1 LALYVDQRVGGTQ
14 VYGDRVS
21 WKQRT
26 RLQER
31 PTHYLATR
39 LAARDKTAAGSRDQL
54 WDGLDEWLKP
64 SPLLEVGQAIGI
76 STPT

>member
-1 LALYVDQRVGGTQ
+1 
-14 VYGDRVS
+14 
-21 WKQRT
+21 
-26 RLQER
+26 
-31 PTHYLATR
+31 

-76 STPT
+76 STPTWLPGARRRPGDWRTKGRRGVPRRPS